1 MEIVPQKKLMPKINE
16 SKTEMIGI
24 GHYLR
29 EYPEQS
35 LCAGEDAL
43 AIQEDNERSFKS
55 NKKR

>member
-1 MEIVPQKKLMPKINE
+1 MPKINE

-24 GHYLR
+24 GRYLH
-29 EYPEQS
+29 EHPERS

>member
-1 MEIVPQKKLMPKINE
+1 MPKINE

-29 EYPEQS
+29 EYPE
-35 LCAGEDAL
+35 
-43 AIQEDNERSFKS
+43 RSFKS

>member
-1 MEIVPQKKLMPKINE
+1 MPKINE

-24 GHYLR
+24 GRRYLR
-29 EYPEQS
+29 EYPERS